1 MDTAVTRSLLQLG
14 SMELEG
20 LLPWSSNYSF
30 LVRICP
36 NTAVYQAN
44 QQAEE
49 PPLAE
54 IRAVYKPQQGERPLW
69 DFPQGSLFQRER
81 AAYVISNALG
91 WHLVPTT
98 VVRHGPHG
106 IGSVQLFIEHDP
118 ELHYFNIEGNA
129 DFAQQLQKIVL
140 LDIIIN
146 NADRKAGHVLI
157 EDSEENEESQ
167 QRQSPERLWVID
179 HGICFHNEY
188 KLRTVIWEFAGSAIP
203 DTLLQEMAQFQQSL
217 SSPSSS
223 LHQELTN
230 LLSSREFKAMQ
241 RRTQSLLDQK
251 IFIVPGPGRHYPWPP
266 V

>member
-1 MDTAVTRSLLQLG
+1 METAVTLSLLQLG

-36 NTAVYQAN
+36 NQAVYEASN
-44 QQAEE
+44 QLPE
-49 PPLAE
+49 PAVAE

-69 DFPQGSLFQRER
+69 DFPQGTLFQRER
-81 AAYVISNALG
+81 AAYVISQALG
-91 WHLVPTT
+91 WNLVPAT
-98 VVRHGPHG
+98 VVRKGPHG

-118 ELHYFNIEGNA
+118 EIHYFNIEGNA
-129 DFAQQLQKIVL
+129 DFAEQLQKIAL

-157 EDSEENEESQ
+157 EDSEENEDKTQ
-167 QRQSPERLWVID
+167 APLPERLWVID

-188 KLRTVIWEFAGSAIP
+188 KLRTVIWEFAGTPIP
-203 DTLLQEMAQFQQSL
+203 THLLQEIAQFQQSL
-217 SSPSSS
+217 KNSTTA
-223 LHQELTN
+223 LHQELSG
-230 LLSSREFKAMQ
+230 LLSTREFNAMQ
-241 RRTQSLLDQK
+241 RRTQTLLDQK
-251 IFIVPGPGRHYPWPP
+251 TFIAPGPGRHYPWPP